1 MSVLLVEPRD
11 GLHISKDL
19 PKLGY
24 RGVEAC
30 GLVFERMRV
39 PASAVLGGCHG
50 GYATDRAQPHHV
62 SERIR

>member
-30 GLVFERMRV
+30 GLVFERMKSPPLPCSV
-39 PASAVLGGCHG
+39 G
-50 GYATDRAQPHHV
+50 ATVGTQLIARNP
-62 SERIR
+62 IT